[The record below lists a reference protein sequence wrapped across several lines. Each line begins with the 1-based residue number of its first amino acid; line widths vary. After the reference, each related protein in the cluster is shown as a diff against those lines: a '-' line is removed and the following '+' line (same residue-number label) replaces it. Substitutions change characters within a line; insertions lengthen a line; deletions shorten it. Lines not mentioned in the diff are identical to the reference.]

1 MSKNANFSRI
11 SMCQWGQS
19 DYISV
24 ILLQFLLQ
32 GYWQRTKNYTD
43 RQKSRPI
50 YRSTIG
56 RLSTD
61 ISNSYLLTI
70 DHSVDRPSTECW
82 PITDQYIGQ
91 VSTNYR
97 RSFGK
102 KSAKCR
108 WMKSYIGRDTSGTTI
123 DRVSTECRPTI
134 DRLSNECRPSVDRLS
149 TECRPTID
157 RVSTDYWP
165 SVDRFIDRYI
175 DRYLGRHYPQYT
187 RSGILISAKIA
198 SLQLGCEVL
207 RSDLI
212 LNSNLSNKWRPPP
225 PRCFVYPMI

>member
-70 DHSVDRPSTECW
+70 DHSVDRPSTECR

-102 KSAKCR
+102 KSANEKLYRPRHIWNDYRPCL
-108 WMKSYIGRDTSGTTI
+108 
-123 DRVSTECRPTI
+123 DRVSTDYRPTVEWVSTECRPTI
-134 DRLSNECRPSVDRLS
+134 N
-149 TECRPTID
+149 

-165 SVDRFIDRYI
+165 SVDRLLTECRPLHRPLYWPIS
-175 DRYLGRHYPQYT
+175 
-187 RSGILISAKIA
+187 RSTLPTVYKIRDLDLCKNSLIAIWVWST
-198 SLQLGCEVL
+198 
-207 RSDLI
+207 
-212 LNSNLSNKWRPPP
+212 
-225 PRCFVYPMI
+225 

>member
-70 DHSVDRPSTECW
+70 DHSVDRPSTECR

-134 DRLSNECRPSVDRLS
+134 DR
-149 TECRPTID
+149 
-157 RVSTDYWP
+157 VSTGYRP
-165 SVDRFIDRYI
+165 LYRPIA
-175 DRYLGRHYPQYT
+175 
-187 RSGILISAKIA
+187 RSTLPAVNKIQS
-198 SLQLGCEVL
+198 SL
-207 RSDLI
+207 
-212 LNSNLSNKWRPPP
+212 
-225 PRCFVYPMI
+225 